1 MQLLAKDG
9 IYLHDAPR
17 LVEWIILSPG
27 NRADVAVRCFDV
39 GMEYMNTTF
48 IDLRCTPK
56 SPMPNYGCFEPSNQ
70 YGPESIDTGVEDRV
84 GVFMDPNEQP
94 TILAIDVV
102 RGAPLES
109 FTVKRPCYLVDLQN
123 AEIDGHFENRYGC
136 LNAGQIDIASPTR
149 AGWPDI
155 ATPKD
160 ICGVFGPYGVGG
172 GTIDDFTPWVD
183 EDTYINDFE
192 AGSIQEVGK

>member
-17 LVEWIILSPG
+17 LVEQIILSPG

-39 GMEYMNTTF
+39 GMEYMNVTH
-48 IDLRCTPK
+48 IDLRCDPEL
-56 SPMPNYGCFEPSNQ
+56 PAPNYGCFEPLEQ
-70 YGPESIDTGVEDRV
+70 PESIDTDVENRV
-84 GVFMDPNEQP
+84 GVFMNPKEQP
-94 TILAIDVV
+94 TILVIDVV
-102 RGAPLES
+102 RTPLES
-109 FTVKRPCYLVDLQN
+109 FTVRRPCYLVDLRN
-123 AEIDGHFENRYGC
+123 IDKEEIGGHFENHYAC
-136 LNAGQIDIASPTR
+136 LNANQTNPGPQ
-149 AGWPDI
+149 GWPDI

-183 EDTYINDFE
+183 EDTYIWDFE